1 MVLNYSNRYFHAHES
16 YQQRPAQSCC
26 VKEDKIDNSSGISA
40 DRIGRGFYKIF
51 PKRFIVIPCESFVW
65 YEPKHEV
72 PESWIGVDDW

>member
-1 MVLNYSNRYFHAHES
+1 MHSHEC

-26 VKEDKIDNSSGISA
+26 LKEGKMDNSSDITA

-51 PKRFIVIPCESFVW
+51 LLRFIVIPCESVVW

-72 PESWIGVDDW
+72 PGSWIGVNDW